1 MDEFI
6 RALLEQVRCK
16 KARAGIAREIT
27 DYIEDAAHALEQ
39 EGMTHEQALAS
50 AVQSMGDPVSI
61 GVELDRIH
69 RPRMD
74 WRTFIMIVILNL
86 GGLMVQYAATGI
98 SGMQCLYTMIGLA
111 VMIGICYLDYS
122 FLARY
127 ARACYWIM
135 TAAFLFVY
143 WGAQSGVLD
152 GMSLWVNG
160 SSLRGF
166 AILTM
171 LYIPVYAGILYT
183 CRGSRMKGLLRAI
196 AYMIPPLFFS
206 LHSSIS
212 SSMCIWIV
220 FYGMILYALWKGWFR
235 LERKIAVPVCA
246 FAAFILPILSAV
258 FFYFFGAADYQKVR
272 IIAFLNPQ
280 SDSQGSGYFYNILR
294 TVLSECRWLGSSGG
308 EGPVQSFFAFGRE
321 WMILQLVISYGWICG
336 LAVIAALATFIIKVF
351 GITAKA
357 GNQLGRMIGFGCGM
371 LLLTESVL
379 GIGMNL
385 GVFPSTT
392 VCMPFLAYG
401 FCNSVVYAVLCGFIL
416 SICRYRNVLTEH
428 NMLRSP
434 EKIAIYKN

>member
-1 MDEFI
+1 
-6 RALLEQVRCK
+6 
-16 KARAGIAREIT
+16 
-27 DYIEDAAHALEQ
+27 
-39 EGMTHEQALAS
+39 
-50 AVQSMGDPVSI
+50 
-61 GVELDRIH
+61 
-69 RPRMD
+69 
-74 WRTFIMIVILNL
+74 
-86 GGLMVQYAATGI
+86 
-98 SGMQCLYTMIGLA
+98 
-111 VMIGICYLDYS
+111 
-122 FLARY
+122 
-127 ARACYWIM
+127 
-135 TAAFLFVY
+135 
-143 WGAQSGVLD
+143 
-152 GMSLWVNG
+152 MSLWING
-160 SSLRGF
+160 RLRGF

-171 LYIPVYAGILYT
+171 LYIPVYAGVLYT
-183 CRGSRMKGLLRAI
+183 CRESRMNGLLRAI

-206 LHSSIS
+206 LQSSIT

-246 FAAFILPILSAV
+246 FAAFILPVLIAV

-280 SDSQGSGYFYNILR
+280 SDSQGAGYFYNILR
-294 TVLSECRWLGSSGG
+294 TALSECRWLGSSGG

-371 LLLTESVL
+371 LLLTESTL

-385 GVFPSTT
+385 GAFPSTT
-392 VCMPFLAYG
+392 VCMPFLTYG
-401 FCNSVVYAVLCGFIL
+401 FYNSIVYAVLCGFIL